1 MNPFDKNQ
9 ESHNTTSTKATPFS
23 TEMDSEFAIFSP
35 ISSPF
40 INFES
45 FEQLGGEGLGVPQPM
60 ECLHGTPIPPFLSKT
75 FDLVDDPLLDS
86 IISWGNNGESFVVWD
101 PVEFS
106 RLVLPRNFKHSNF
119 SSFVRQLNTYVDK
132 ASSAGGSSI
141 LQCNAAPGTHE
152 NLTTKHLG
160 FRKIDADKW
169 EFANEGFLRGK
180 RHLLKNIQRRKSTHQ
195 AGSSSSSGSS
205 TAVDE
210 IEKLRKE
217 KSLMMQEVVELQQ
230 QQRETIQQM
239 EAVNEKFQAAEQRQK
254 QMVSFLAKVF
264 QNPTFLTRLQQM
276 KEQGKIT
283 SPRTMRKFVKH
294 QPHDPDRDESSMEG
308 QIVKYRPDFQETGL
322 GAEAMPF
329 KAGTFASE
337 GPTMAHEL
345 LESPDRVIE
354 KASDFSPK
362 DTHFEG
368 KNVAS
373 PQLEVMPEYFA
384 SLGIGNMLK
393 EEEVW
398 DMGFEA
404 SAGMSSTGAE
414 LWGSL
419 SNYVPDFGVSSGLSD
434 LWDIDPLQ
442 AAAGSSGVDK
452 WPDDESPIGQ
462 SESQA
467 NQPKND
473 SF

>member
-9 ESHNTTSTKATPFS
+9 ESQNTTSTNTTPFP

-86 IISWGNNGESFVVWD
+86 IISWGNNGESFIVWD

-119 SSFVRQLNTYVDK
+119 SSFVRQLNTY
-132 ASSAGGSSI
+132 
-141 LQCNAAPGTHE
+141 
-152 NLTTKHLG
+152 G

-205 TAVDE
+205 AAVDE

-217 KSLMMQEVVELQQ
+217 KSLMLQEVVELQQ
-230 QQRETIQQM
+230 QQHETVQQM
-239 EAVNEKFQAAEQRQK
+239 EAVNEKFQVAEQRQK

-294 QPHDPDRDESSMEG
+294 QPHDPDRVESSMEG

-345 LESPDRVIE
+345 PESPDRVIE

-362 DTHFEG
+362 DIHFEG

-398 DMGFEA
+398 NMGFEA

-442 AAAGSSGVDK
+442 AAGSSGVDK